1 MGLGM
6 IQLHSLDGIT
16 GNTWEDNL
24 SSSYLENYIVQLLSD
39 EESLGEVVLY
49 ANFIL
54 EMFKANILFV
64 TF

>member
-1 MGLGM
+1 MGS
-6 IQLHSLDGIT
+6 QGILERT
-16 GNTWEDNL
+16 T
-24 SSSYLENYIVQLLSD
+24 SSSYLENYLVQLLSD